1 MGRRG
6 PKPTPTAML
15 RLVGSR
21 ELSQRTDEPKPP
33 ATAPVAPTWLSLE
46 AKAEWRRVVPHL
58 VKLGVIAKIDR
69 APLVAYCESWADY
82 HAAVRAVRVE
92 GKTFTTP
99 HGYIAKNPMV
109 TILNESRAAVLR
121 FAQEF
126 GLTPSARARV
136 SGQPRQADD
145 PLTNFV
151 NQKHA

>member
-1 MGRRG
+1 
-6 PKPTPTAML
+6 ML
-15 RLVGSR
+15 KLVGSR
-21 ELSQRTDEPKPP
+21 ELENRSPDEPKPP
-33 ATAPVAPTWLSLE
+33 VAAPTAPTWLCRE
-46 AKAEWRRVVPHL
+46 AKAEWARVVPQL
-58 VKLGVIAKIDR
+58 VKLGVIARIDR
-69 APLVAYCESWADY
+69 AALVAYCESWADY

-99 HGYIAKNPMV
+99 QGYIAKNPMV

-145 PLTNFV
+145 PLTDFV